1 MLFDIM
7 FKYNYDNKILMP
19 RRIPDYADAFA
30 GWNLISS
37 VGSIISL
44 GSTVLFG
51 YILYD
56 MFARH
61 QLANSNAWSLSSY
74 YLNLDDSIEFDPNTA
89 TLEWALPNPMGLHS
103 YPVLPIQS

>member
-1 MLFDIM
+1 
-7 FKYNYDNKILMP
+7 MP
-19 RRIPDYADAFA
+19 RRIPDYADAFTS
-30 GWNLISS
+30 WNYISS

-56 MFARH
+56 MFAQH
-61 QLANSNAWSLSSY
+61 QTANSNPWSVGSY
-74 YLNLDDSIEFDPNTA
+74 YLNLDEEIEFDPNTN
-89 TLEWALPNPMGLHS
+89 TLEWALPNPMGLHN